1 MTAGPYS
8 SASGTDT
15 DADTETDTCDFCGQ
29 EFSGRPIEDDSGPE
43 EAYEDEDEAKTFCS
57 SGCRVVYTT
66 LGDADFE
73 TPADPESV
81 AHEVFPES
89 EESTTSEQNGD
100 IPSDSGLGERDGAG
114 TDTANDDA
122 DTETGGDDI
131 DTDIG
136 DRNGEITDEKKGD
149 GHAVTPTR
157 TFLRIDGMHSATCE
171 TFLESVATDQDGVTA
186 AEASYV
192 TESIRVD
199 YDRTR
204 TSSSELRDALSTVG
218 YTAYLRDDAAG
229 SEIDENDA
237 EATGSTRRSREM
249 SGIRKRRA
257 DDMMDA
263 RYILGVVFGAFL
275 MIPYVAL
282 LYPSHLASV
291 YSGGPLQ
298 HFEGSFV
305 DGGGLLF
312 MRVYLV
318 LTGIVLYVTGMP
330 LLRGAYVSLKMR
342 RPNTDLLAAITI
354 VSAYLYSTIAV
365 FVGDGDIY
373 YDLVLV
379 IAAVVMGAIFYESSI
394 KQRAMDRLT
403 ELTISQVDS
412 ARRYDADG
420 TTTEVDVDDLESG
433 DRVLVRQGERIPV
446 DGVLADGG
454 CTVDEAVVTG
464 ESLPVS
470 KRAGDDVVGG
480 SVVTADAAV
489 VRVGDR
495 TSSSIDR
502 LTTTVWNLQSAD
514 HGIQRRADRLAG
526 RVAPGIVAGA
536 ALVGAVAFGL
546 GTSPVG
552 SVLASLTVLVVACPW
567 ALGFATPLSIATS
580 IEAAMERGIV
590 VFDET
595 IFERLRGI
603 DVVVFDKTGT
613 LTRGQMEVL
622 EADGPDE
629 LLAAAGLLERR
640 ASHPAAEAIVSA
652 FGEPATEVDGDVDV
666 ESDGGENR
674 TDGAAITDGDRISDF
689 ESHSNGVEGTVG
701 GERILVGHPDLFA
714 ERGWSVDE
722 AIETQVL
729 EARGFGRLP
738 IVVGRNGNAEGVV
751 VIGDEPREGWEE
763 TVTRLRERGIE
774 VIVLT
779 GDDEEATDFFNR
791 QSAVEHVFA
800 GVPPAGKTATIRRL
814 RVDNRVTMVGDG
826 TNDAPALAESDLGI
840 SLGSGTALASDAADI
855 AIVDDDLSGVETAF
869 DLASA
874 ARRRVDQNTALALV
888 YNAIAIPLALAGL
901 LNPLFAMA
909 AVAVTG
915 LLVGVNSSRSLLED
929 EE

>member
-1 MTAGPYS
+1 
-8 SASGTDT
+8 
-15 DADTETDTCDFCGQ
+15 
-29 EFSGRPIEDDSGPE
+29 
-43 EAYEDEDEAKTFCS
+43 
-57 SGCRVVYTT
+57 
-66 LGDADFE
+66 
-73 TPADPESV
+73 
-81 AHEVFPES
+81 
-89 EESTTSEQNGD
+89 
-100 IPSDSGLGERDGAG
+100 
-114 TDTANDDA
+114 
-122 DTETGGDDI
+122 
-131 DTDIG
+131 
-136 DRNGEITDEKKGD
+136 
-149 GHAVTPTR
+149 
-157 TFLRIDGMHSATCE
+157 MHSATCE
-171 TFLESVATDQDGVTA
+171 MFLESIATDQDGVTA

-199 YDRTR
+199 YDGNRL
-204 TSSSELRDALSTVG
+204 SKSDLRDALSTVG
-218 YTAYLRDDAAG
+218 YTAYLRDDAVG
-229 SEIDENDA
+229 A
-237 EATGSTRRSREM
+237 EADGNATTSTGTTRRSREM
-249 SGIRKRRA
+249 SGLRKRRS

-275 MIPYVAL
+275 MVPYVAL
-282 LYPSHLASV
+282 LYPSHLAAL

-312 MRVYLV
+312 MRVYFV
-318 LTGIVLYVTGMP
+318 LTGIVLYFTGMP

-342 RPNTDLLAAITI
+342 RPNTNLLAAITI
-354 VSAYLYSTIAV
+354 VSAYLYSTVAIV
-365 FVGDGDIY
+365 VGYGDIY

-379 IAAVVMGAIFYESSI
+379 IAALVMGAIFYESSI

-420 TTTEVDVDDLESG
+420 TTTDVDVGDLESG

-526 RVAPGIVAGA
+526 TVTPVIVAGA
-536 ALVGAVAFGL
+536 ALVGVIAFAL
-546 GTSPVG
+546 GTGLTG
-552 SVLASLTVLVVACPW
+552 SVLASLAVLVVACPW

-595 IFERLRGI
+595 VFERLRDI

-613 LTRGQMEVL
+613 LTRGQMDVL
-622 EADGPDE
+622 EADGPDD
-629 LLAAAGLLERR
+629 LLAAAGVLERR
-640 ASHPAAEAIVSA
+640 ASHPAADAIVSA
-652 FGEPATEVDGDVDV
+652 FGGPATRAEPDDDTIRATGDGGTIGGADSSRVQSQTQ
-666 ESDGGENR
+666 ESDRLTN
-674 TDGAAITDGDRISDF
+674 F
-689 ESHSNGVEGTVG
+689 ESHSNGVEGTVD

-714 ERGWSVDE
+714 ERGWSIDDS
-722 AIETQVL
+722 IQTRVL

-738 IVVGRNGNAEGVV
+738 IVVGRDGHAEGVIV
-751 VIGDEPREGWEE
+751 VGDEPREGWEE
-763 TVTRLRERGIE
+763 TVTRLHDRGID

-779 GDDEEATDFFNR
+779 GDDEEATDFFSR

-814 RVDNRVTMVGDG
+814 RADNQVTMVGDG
-826 TNDAPALAESDLGI
+826 TNDAPAIAEADLGI

-855 AIVDDDLSGVETAF
+855 AIADDDLEAVETAF

-874 ARRRVDQNTALALV
+874 ARRRVEQNTRLALV
-888 YNAIAIPLALAGL
+888 YNVIAIPIALVGL
-901 LNPLFAMA
+901 LNPLFATA
-909 AVAVTG
+909 AVAVSA
-915 LLVGVNSSRSLLED
+915 LLVAANSSRRLLE
-929 EE
+929 E